1 MNTTTIDIA
10 ENYYTAMSQKDLP
23 KIEKYLHPDVVLL
36 SPLAEVVGK
45 ESVAISIKN
54 FMAFF
59 ESLKIKL
66 KFGSEDHAVVVY
78 EVDFPNIGKVRS
90 VALMSFK
97 KELISR
103 IELFYDARPFE
114 EKKSDIFTQK

>member
-10 ENYYTAMSQKDLP
+10 EAYYTAMSQKDLP

-45 ESVAISIKN
+45 ESVTTSIKN

-59 ESLKIKL
+59 ESLEIKL
-66 KFGSEDHAVVVY
+66 KFGSEDHATVVY
-78 EVDFPNIGKVRS
+78 EVNFPKIGKVRS

-97 KELISR
+97 KELISHV
-103 IELFYDARPFE
+103 ELFYDARPFE
-114 EKKSDIFTQK
+114 QKKADIFTQK

>member
-1 MNTTTIDIA
+1 MNTINRDIA
-10 ENYYTAMSQKDLP
+10 EAYYTAMSQKDLP
-23 KIEKYLHPDVVLL
+23 AIEKYLHPDVVLL

-45 ESVAISIKN
+45 GSVATSIKN

-59 ESLKIKL
+59 ESLEIKL
-66 KFGSEDHAVVVY
+66 TFGSEDHAVVVY
-78 EVDFPNIGKVRS
+78 EVDFSNIGKIRS

-97 KELISR
+97 KGLISH

-114 EKKSDIFTQK
+114 EKKADIFKQK